1 MEKLIVINRFYD
13 FSEWDK
19 MVKNKVLLVELK
31 EDIERIREIM
41 YTLKTTADYMVRWR
55 IDRIPSVFLWF
66 LINIFEEAR
75 QCMHGYYRTRASQ
88 IIKELHERTYKKNTI
103 PKKLWLSIKN
113 YADEV
118 LKIIDE
124 TKH

>member
-1 MEKLIVINRFYD
+1 MGKLVVLGNKLYTHD
-13 FSEWDK
+13 EWNK
-19 MVKNKVLLVELK
+19 MVENKDLLVELK
-31 EDIERIREIM
+31 EDVERIREIM

-75 QCMHGYYRTRASQ
+75 QYIHGYYRDYGAK
-88 IIKELHERTYKKNTI
+88 IIRELYERQYKKYTV
-103 PKKLWLSIKN
+103 PKKLWFSIIN

-118 LKIIDE
+118 LKIINE
-124 TKH
+124 TS